1 MGEKPRPKPARLADK
16 LKDIRLRLD
25 GGLTQVELIGRL
37 GFTEEEL
44 PQDRV
49 SKFERGAMEPN
60 LSVLVAYSDAA
71 NCYLEVL
78 ARDDLSLSPGPLPY
92 ATKDQGVPVEDTGK
106 TGRKSNRRLRKYE
119 S

>member
-1 MGEKPRPKPARLADK
+1 MGEKPRPKPACLADK
-16 LKDIRLRLD
+16 LKDIRMRID
-25 GGLTQVELIGRL
+25 GGLTQVELIRRL

-78 ARDDLSLSPGPLPY
+78 ARDDISLAPGPLPY
-92 ATKDQGVPVEDTGK
+92 ATKDHGVPVETVVKEG
-106 TGRKSNRRLRKYE
+106 GKSNRRARKK
-119 S
+119 